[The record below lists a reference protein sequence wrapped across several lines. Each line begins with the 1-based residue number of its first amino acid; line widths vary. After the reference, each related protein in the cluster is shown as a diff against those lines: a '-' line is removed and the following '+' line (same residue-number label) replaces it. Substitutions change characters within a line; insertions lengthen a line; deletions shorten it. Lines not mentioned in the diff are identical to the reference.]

1 MKVNSKRNFKRLLYN
16 SELYKKDLIRI
27 ELIIKIELH
36 SRILKNILE

>member
-1 MKVNSKRNFKRLLYN
+1 MKINSKRNFKGLFYN
-16 SELYKKDLIRI
+16 CELYKKDLIRI